1 MIHFTRAGRILI
13 RGLLLCLFLSSSFTQ
28 AENQV
33 YTSFFSNKAVSGYDA
48 VAYFKDEKAV
58 KGSSQFVS
66 QYLQAD
72 WYFANQEN
80 LLAFEKSPNLY
91 APQYGGHCTWAMSQ
105 NKIAAGD
112 PNIWALYE
120 NKLYLF
126 YAQSGLDNWRANKEQ
141 LIKQANAN
149 WLKMDKE

>member
-1 MIHFTRAGRILI
+1 MIDFIRAGSFLI
-13 RGLLLCLFLSSSFTQ
+13 KGLLLCLFFSSSFTQ

-33 YTSFFSNKAVSGYDA
+33 YTSFFSNKALSGYDA
-48 VAYFKDEKAV
+48 VAYFKEEKAV

-66 QYLQAD
+66 EYLQTD

-80 LLAFEKSPNLY
+80 LLAFEQSPNLY
-91 APQYGGHCTWAMSQ
+91 APQFGGHCTWAMSQ

-126 YAQSGLDNWRANKEQ
+126 YAQSGLDQWRVNKEQ
-141 LIKQANAN
+141 LIKQANEN
-149 WLKMDKE
+149 WLKMVK